1 MSDVHSVAR
10 DQLRSFI
17 ERIENLESEKKT
29 IADDIKDVY
38 GEAKGMGFDGKIL
51 KKVIA
56 IRKMD
61 RDERAEQE
69 AILDT
74 YLAALGMIEQ
84 PDFFADEPRSA
95 APVDR
100 QARAALRTSEAMD
113 DNKAFSAQLVA
124 DGLISED
131 AHRENLALSDAIA
144 RKYGAGV
151 IDPETGEVFDTPS
164 DAPPA
169 SAAAVISSSDDTAKG
184 EAGSPVGLPENSPET
199 ATKQRV
205 NVHSQHE
212 GANAQATVQNECVTV
227 VGTESG
233 TVTQVRSASTDAP
246 ETPGK
251 QCTSVVSKDEAGQN
265 LTGNPIPK
273 PAPSMD
279 ELRIANAL
287 ILRPNCK
294 RPGQETCGGQGRTHC
309 RDCATAPAEKARE
322 EA

>member
-1 MSDVHSVAR
+1 MSDAHGVAR

-17 ERIENLESEKKT
+17 ERIERLEEEKKT

-38 GEAKGMGFDGKIL
+38 GEAKGSGFDTKIL

-84 PDFFADEPRSA
+84 PDFFAGESYDRSTGELSPKLA
-95 APVDR
+95 HTIVTGMHT
-100 QARAALRTSEAMD
+100 QAGRAAL
-113 DNKAFSAQLVA
+113 VA
-124 DGLISED
+124 AVDIMID
-131 AHRENLALSDAIA
+131 REEKNTRSDAA
-144 RKYGAGV
+144 
-151 IDPETGEVFDTPS
+151 
-164 DAPPA
+164 PA
-169 SAAAVISSSDDTAKG
+169 SAAHVTSSNDSAN
-184 EAGSPVGLPENSPET
+184 EEVAPGLLANQPET
-199 ATKQRV
+199 ADENDPNEDQREEPSV
-205 NVHSQHE
+205 QAT
-212 GANAQATVQNECVTV
+212 GANAGGDDVDGGA
-227 VGTESG
+227 G
-233 TVTQVRSASTDAP
+233 R
-246 ETPGK
+246 
-251 QCTSVVSKDEAGQN
+251 AGQSPRTLN
-265 LTGNPIPK
+265 TGEGENALPAKRK

-287 ILRPNCK
+287 ILRPSCK

-309 RDCATAPAEKARE
+309 RDCITAPAEKLRE